1 MTQCCLLSEFN
12 YVEMEG
18 VDMSCLN
25 GTVYQSDG
33 NTQLVVAKTVL
44 FSLIDLAVVLGNS
57 LVIAAVF
64 TTRKLRTVTNI
75 FIVSLACADLLIGFA
90 VLPFSISLEV
100 DEWLWGQVWCSMW
113 LAIDVWLCTA
123 SILSLCAISFDRY
136 IAVTHPIKYPTIMSA
151 SRGRWLVASV
161 WILSFVICLPPLLGW
176 NDSSMHRKTSS
187 TFLNELQR
195 SFSLLNRSS
204 LNQANMQDI
213 LPGPQQDIVFNL
225 TGDDYLDGLFSNI
238 NTTENCSEEK
248 VMCELTTTTGYRI
261 YAALGS
267 FFIPMLVMVFFYFR
281 IYLTAIRTAASIRRG
296 VLTTKISNDISQPN
310 GYGEDEMYLRVHRG
324 GSSSSSRKTAKHCD
338 LGVSCR
344 TLNSDTASR
353 SPRLAAKRSPCNT
366 LNNIE
371 SSERSVF
378 KCSRDDNLVKT
389 NGENEKSLNGVSGVN
404 RFVMPVARQ
413 ICRSKR
419 RPEKLTSDITEL
431 EMLSKHND
439 NGHPAINGLTP
450 NISPLT
456 SKSSSPNSPRR
467 CKLLIRET
475 KAISVK
481 GHARKFKR
489 EAKAAKT
496 LAIIVGAFIICWC
509 PFFTIYLMGAF
520 CHECVSE
527 LVFAVFFWLGYCNS
541 ALNPCIYALFA
552 RDFRSAFKRL
562 VLCRRRK
569 GFTHATRADFVTGIT
584 RNRYA
589 APHHDKDSGESDF

>member
-18 VDMSCLN
+18 VDMPCLN

-33 NTQLVVAKTVL
+33 NTQFVVAKTVL

-195 SFSLLNRSS
+195 SFSLQNRSS

-225 TGDDYLDGLFSNI
+225 TEYI
-238 NTTENCSEEK
+238 
-248 VMCELTTTTGYRI
+248 
-261 YAALGS
+261 
-267 FFIPMLVMVFFYFR
+267 
-281 IYLTAIRTAASIRRG
+281 
-296 VLTTKISNDISQPN
+296 
-310 GYGEDEMYLRVHRG
+310 
-324 GSSSSSRKTAKHCD
+324 
-338 LGVSCR
+338 
-344 TLNSDTASR
+344 
-353 SPRLAAKRSPCNT
+353 
-366 LNNIE
+366 
-371 SSERSVF
+371 
-378 KCSRDDNLVKT
+378 
-389 NGENEKSLNGVSGVN
+389 
-404 RFVMPVARQ
+404 
-413 ICRSKR
+413 
-419 RPEKLTSDITEL
+419 
-431 EMLSKHND
+431 
-439 NGHPAINGLTP
+439 
-450 NISPLT
+450 
-456 SKSSSPNSPRR
+456 
-467 CKLLIRET
+467 
-475 KAISVK
+475 
-481 GHARKFKR
+481 
-489 EAKAAKT
+489 
-496 LAIIVGAFIICWC
+496 
-509 PFFTIYLMGAF
+509 
-520 CHECVSE
+520 
-527 LVFAVFFWLGYCNS
+527 
-541 ALNPCIYALFA
+541 
-552 RDFRSAFKRL
+552 
-562 VLCRRRK
+562 
-569 GFTHATRADFVTGIT
+569 
-584 RNRYA
+584 
-589 APHHDKDSGESDF
+589 